1 MIRVSDLTKRYGA
14 VTALERLSL
23 TVPAGTVFG
32 VLGPNGAGKTTLLR
46 LIVGLLVPD
55 EGQIELS
62 GCLRHELGYLPERP
76 HFPPRFRI
84 GEYLRVVGQAS
95 CLSGG
100 ALDQAVAAALAQT
113 GLGEFADQRI
123 SACSKGMLQRL
134 GLAQGLLADPD
145 LVLLDEPFSGLD
157 PAAQAAMRALVR
169 ELQDAGKTI
178 VVSTHRLSEVSQ
190 TCSHI
195 GILSR
200 GRLVRSG
207 PLKEVLVPRSQ
218 VLIKVDQLPDE
229 VAGQLSELHPALRVN
244 GSEVLLPDD
253 AIRVKA
259 AAVRLLLDAG
269 VDILH
274 LEQRRATLEE
284 VYLETVAF

>member
-1 MIRVSDLTKRYGA
+1 
-14 VTALERLSL
+14 
-23 TVPAGTVFG
+23 
-32 VLGPNGAGKTTLLR
+32 
-46 LIVGLLVPD
+46 
-55 EGQIELS
+55 
-62 GCLRHELGYLPERP
+62 
-76 HFPPRFRI
+76 
-84 GEYLRVVGQAS
+84 
-95 CLSGG
+95 
-100 ALDQAVAAALAQT
+100 
-113 GLGEFADQRI
+113 
-123 SACSKGMLQRL
+123 MLQRL
-134 GLAQGLLADPD
+134 GLAQGLLGDPD

-169 ELQDAGKTI
+169 ELRHAGKTV
-178 VVSTHRLSEVSQ
+178 VVSTQRLSEVSQ
-190 TCSHI
+190 ICSHI

-200 GRLVRSG
+200 GRVVRSG

-253 AIRVKA
+253 AMRVRA

-269 VDILH
+269 VDVLH

-284 VYLETVAF
+284 VYLETVAS

>member
-1 MIRVSDLTKRYGA
+1 MIQVSDLTKRYGA

-46 LIVGLLVPD
+46 LIVGLLFPD
-55 EGQIELS
+55 EGQIEL

-95 CLSGG
+95 RLSGG

-157 PAAQAAMRALVR
+157 PAAQAAMWALVR
-169 ELQDAGKTI
+169 ELRHAGKTI
-178 VVSTHRLSEVSQ
+178 VVSTHRLNEVSQ
-190 TCSHI
+190 ICSHI

-259 AAVRLLLDAG
+259 AAVRLLIDAG
-269 VDILH
+269 VDVLH
-274 LEQRRATLEE
+274 LEQRRATLEQ
-284 VYLETVAF
+284 VYLETVAL